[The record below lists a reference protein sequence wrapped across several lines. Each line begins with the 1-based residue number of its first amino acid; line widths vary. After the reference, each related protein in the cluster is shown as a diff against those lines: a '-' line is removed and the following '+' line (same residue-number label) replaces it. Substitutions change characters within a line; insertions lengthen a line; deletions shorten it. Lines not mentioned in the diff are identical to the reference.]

1 VNLVGIFIS
10 SLGVFT
16 GLNVVL
22 DHCCD
27 DGSDPAVTG
36 ITTLTEFYYTL
47 LQNFDG
53 HPIPRD
59 VLVMLWLRLVQTATH
74 TFSSRVYTD
83 LKLNYQVGIL

>member
-1 VNLVGIFIS
+1 MPFGKILFH
-10 SLGVFT
+10 LWFFT

-27 DGSDPAVTG
+27 DGLDVAVTG
-36 ITTLTEFYYTL
+36 IITLTELYYAS
-47 LQNFDG
+47 LQNFNG

-59 VLVMLWLRLVQTATH
+59 VLVMLWMRLVQAATH

-83 LKLNYQVGIL
+83 LKLNYQV